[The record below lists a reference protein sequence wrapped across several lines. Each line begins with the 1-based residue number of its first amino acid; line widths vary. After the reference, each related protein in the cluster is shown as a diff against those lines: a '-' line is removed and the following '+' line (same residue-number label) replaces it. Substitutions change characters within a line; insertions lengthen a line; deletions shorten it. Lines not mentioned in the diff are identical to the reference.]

1 MDTEVHRRVK
11 ENKKLQQELK
21 AEKAKLNSTMI
32 KYQKEMNEMQAVSI
46 QIFLSFY
53 CHVKALEVKG
63 SDLLNML
70 VESGTISLSHS
81 LSRLQTSVMKP
92 PQKRSIALILSFQ
105 IKIIRCLSHSA
116 GVLLLV

>member
-46 QIFLSFY
+46 LIFLAF
-53 CHVKALEVKG
+53 
-63 SDLLNML
+63 
-70 VESGTISLSHS
+70 
-81 LSRLQTSVMKP
+81 
-92 PQKRSIALILSFQ
+92 IAM
-105 IKIIRCLSHSA
+105 
-116 GVLLLV
+116 